1 MIQKP
6 RDCRAS
12 TAPVHPATN
21 KVGPEGRAFSH
32 EVEVAA
38 GVSFLEGLKFEGTE
52 DCKPPDL
59 LLAEDEVPLVHGA
72 AAALPRREGP
82 PPMSE
87 GQSEETAAAK
97 GRLAPPG
104 RRRQGPPRPQ
114 PAWRT
119 STLPAGSAARKRT
132 VDKLT
137 YRDLLARKEE
147 NVKLERQC
155 LLAQQKASEEQLR
168 AAKATREAAEEVRK
182 TAIFF
187 TEQGKRLFALLG
199 QAAPQESP

>member
-1 MIQKP
+1 M
-6 RDCRAS
+6 AS
-12 TAPVHPATN
+12 TAPVQPATN
-21 KVGPEGRAFSH
+21 EVGPEGRALSY
-32 EVEVAA
+32 EVEVAPE
-38 GVSFLEGLKFEGTE
+38 VTFLEGLEFEGTE

-59 LLAEDEVPLVHGA
+59 LLAEDEVPLVHGT
-72 AAALPRREGP
+72 AAALPLQEGP
-82 PPMSE
+82 PLMSE
-87 GQSEETAAAK
+87 GPSEATAVAK

-114 PAWRT
+114 PAWRS
-119 STLPAGSAARKRT
+119 STPPAGSAARKRT

-137 YRDLLARKEE
+137 YRDLLTQKEE

-168 AAKATREAAEEVRK
+168 AAKAAREAAEEVLK

-187 TEQGKRLFALLG
+187 REQGKRLFALLG